1 MSRSTPSLA
10 VLTVE
15 CIVQLDLFTV
25 QVSKRGQQIC
35 QNSTCVKP
43 PYFRTRSSQFKIAEI
58 ISAGDHREI
67 LSFWTER
74 ATMADQQAYDDMF
87 THIASKAGGI
97 KPLLDTFFSFLERK
111 TDFYVQFDQPA
122 GQVKASYKMGFPKGV
137 AEKMVLQAFRQ
148 YKLQDYDAVMGS
160 QSEQPATVPRSAP
173 QTPSK
178 SATPS
183 QSLPAPPSTPPK
195 TPAAS
200 QPPRTPT
207 TTSKP
212 SAFTPSYTPE
222 GKQYPIG
229 NGGIGENYY
238 WTQTLKDVTV
248 YIDTAAGC
256 RGKDVKCDIKAQ
268 SLKVA
273 IRGEVVVE
281 GALEDVI
288 RTQESLWT
296 ISSTTDSAL
305 QQIVITLD
313 KTRPT
318 WWKHVISTHEEI
330 DTTKVQNTTV
340 FLTDRR
346 QLALSA

>member
-1 MSRSTPSLA
+1 
-10 VLTVE
+10 
-15 CIVQLDLFTV
+15 
-25 QVSKRGQQIC
+25 
-35 QNSTCVKP
+35 
-43 PYFRTRSSQFKIAEI
+43 
-58 ISAGDHREI
+58 
-67 LSFWTER
+67 
-74 ATMADQQAYDDMF
+74 MADQEAYDDMF

-111 TDFYVQFDQPA
+111 TDFYVQFDQPV
-122 GQVKASYKMGFPKGV
+122 GQAKANYKMGFPKGV

-148 YKLQDYDAVMGS
+148 YKLQDYDTVMGS
-160 QSEQPATVPRSAP
+160 QSEQPATVPQSAP

-178 SATPS
+178 TAAAT
-183 QSLPAPPSTPPK
+183 QKLPVAPSTPPK
-195 TPAAS
+195 TPSAS

-207 TTSKP
+207 TSSQP
-212 SAFTPSYTPE
+212 SSFTPSYTPE

-256 RGKDVKCDIKAQ
+256 RGKDVKCEIKAQ

-288 RTQESLWT
+288 RTQESMWT

-330 DTTKVQNTTV
+330 DTTKVTV
-340 FLTDRR
+340 RSLLFILTQRSGHLEITACHTSR
-346 QLALSA
+346 QLYFKRVCIVLYCFIRWTQRRISESTTTTHKQPSARLCSTRSKRCSNVYCTRCAVLFAVAG